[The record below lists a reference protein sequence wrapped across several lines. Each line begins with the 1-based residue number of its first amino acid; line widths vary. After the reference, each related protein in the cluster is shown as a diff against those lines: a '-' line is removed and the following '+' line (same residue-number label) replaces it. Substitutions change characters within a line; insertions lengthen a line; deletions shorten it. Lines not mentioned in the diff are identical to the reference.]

1 MGDCTIMENPANCSG
16 LDDPNCPKKIEQG
29 PHYSCPLYECREVRV
44 FSFIHK

>member
-29 PHYSCPLYECREVRV
+29 PVYECREVRV